1 MNEAPIAQAQAVEP
15 QARQAGQTA
24 PPAPPVEPHT
34 QSGLVESEAAK
45 MATWARED
53 LAAGK
58 ITQAQADQIFGE
70 LNTPVDQRVTPPETR
85 SQEEQLRDAHFPVAR
100 PDDFSIRYGVP
111 GQELPMTT
119 ELKQFDTTART
130 WLSEAGFERNL
141 GNALVN
147 EIDRV
152 TQRTHKMSAQELEGY
167 GWAEYGK
174 LEQVHGDKLE
184 EKLKSA
190 GRMIEELDKKQP
202 GLKNLLRS
210 KGIGDNALI
219 ANLLIQQSQH
229 YHARRQR
236 RGDAIVRS
244 YRMVAVLTR
253 ASA

>member
-1 MNEAPIAQAQAVEP
+1 MNDAPIPQAHAAEP
-15 QARQAGQTA
+15 QASPASQAAT
-24 PPAPPVEPHT
+24 PVPPVEPTTH
-34 QSGLVESEAAK
+34 SGLASSEAEK

-70 LNTPVDQRVTPPETR
+70 LNTPVDQRVTPADTR
-85 SQEEQLRDAHFPVAR
+85 SAEEQVRDAHFPIAK
-100 PDDFSIRYGVP
+100 PEDYSIRYGVP
-111 GQELPMTT
+111 GQEQPMTT

-152 TQRTHKMSAQELEGY
+152 TQRTPKMSAQELEGY

-229 YHARRQR
+229 YHARKQGR
-236 RGDAIVRS
+236 V
-244 YRMVAVLTR
+244 
-253 ASA
+253 